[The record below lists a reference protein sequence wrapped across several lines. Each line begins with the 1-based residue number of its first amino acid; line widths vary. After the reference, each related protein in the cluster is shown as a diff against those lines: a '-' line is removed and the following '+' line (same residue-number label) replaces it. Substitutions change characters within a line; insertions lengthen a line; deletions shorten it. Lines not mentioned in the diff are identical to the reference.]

1 MTKKPAEKDETNEI
15 PSAPAVFDVS
25 KPGETAAH
33 PTSKPVIVGHKA
45 EIKQDPMVTS
55 QEETDENDEKP
66 KEDLMSK
73 KSEPVLSPDTETE
86 KTEET
91 TEEKPDETTDEAD
104 SSTSV
109 STSETGEIDALASEA
124 EAKKQSKD
132 NDEKDTKET
141 EQLQELINSKKYSI
155 PIKEGGKKRSSEIM
169 MLWFLI
175 ILVFI
180 AVAAWFVVD
189 AGYYDPGFELP
200 YDLIKN

>member
-1 MTKKPAEKDETNEI
+1 MTKKAAEKDETNEI
-15 PSAPAVFDVS
+15 PSAPAIFDVS

-33 PTSKPVIVGHKA
+33 PTSRPLIVGHKS

-55 QEETDENDEKP
+55 QENSEEAEEQPEEIVPN
-66 KEDLMSK
+66 
-73 KSEPVLSPDTETE
+73 KSEPIIKPDEDTEETQ
-86 KTEET
+86 ET
-91 TEEKPDETTDEAD
+91 TEEKPSETTDEAD

-132 NDEKDTKET
+132 NDEKDTKEA
-141 EQLQELINSKKYSI
+141 EQVQELISSKKYSI

-169 MLWFLI
+169 MIWFLI
-175 ILVFI
+175 FLIFI
-180 AVAAWFVVD
+180 SAAAWFVVD